1 MAKALDGVVVVEF
14 SSNMA
19 AAYAAMLLA
28 EQGARVVKVEPP
40 RGEAARGTPHFHAL
54 NRSKRSTFFDIA
66 TPAGKADAAK
76 LIARADIVIAGWTPA
91 RARQLGLD
99 RESIAAINS
108 RAIALEL
115 PPFGNRGP
123 YADFEAGEELVAAL
137 GAISGTQWARSGN
150 PVPLTFPAATYAA
163 AVMGATGAAA
173 ALLARGDGP
182 GQAVEISMLA
192 GAFALQTGGIMR
204 HEKMTSL
211 YHGPQDPLGPIP
223 CYRLFEASDGRY
235 LFIACGN
242 PTFWNKFTL
251 AIERPDLVAD
261 PRFEGAPWGVLKE
274 NWQTLKEILEAIILT
289 RPRDEWLALLRE
301 ADVPCA
307 PVMTRNEF
315 MSHPQTRA
323 LEMRCELDDPTLGTT
338 IQPGVPINLLATPG
352 AITGPAPGVSNDG
365 IVEALDWLD
374 SSAEPARLRYVNLA
388 QSGALRPRA
397 DLSTVRSARGP
408 LTGVLV
414 LDFCSYIAGSYG
426 PMILAQ
432 MGADVI
438 KIESLEG
445 DAFRHFGFGFL
456 GWNEGKRGLSLDF
469 TTPEGREIIR
479 GLARRADII
488 VENLRPGRM
497 RRYGFGYEA
506 LAAINPRLIYMSVTA
521 FGNRGPDHDQ
531 PGFDPLLQS
540 RSGVM
545 AAQGGPHGH
554 PVYLTCAICD
564 YGAAMLSA
572 YGCVLALNARERTGR
587 GQMCETSLLQAAM
600 AFQAGEFIFYPG
612 RPDMENGHAEYRG
625 ASALCRAYE
634 CHDGR
639 WLFIAAKSA
648 GHWDALRTHTAI
660 AAPSAFDDAAQEP
673 SEGQLA
679 AALSEHLRRFDR
691 DSAILALRDAGVPAI
706 AVNRFGDLFDDPQIL
721 ANDLLLDLQHSTW
734 GKVSQ
739 TGILTKFA
747 ATPGK
752 VDCTGPLLGEHTT
765 EILADI
771 LAYPADR
778 IADLA
783 ERRIVRMP

>member
-1 MAKALDGVVVVEF
+1 MAKALDGIIVVEF

-28 EQGARVVKVEPP
+28 EQGAQVVKVEPP
-40 RGEAARGTPHFHAL
+40 GGDATRGTPHFHAL
-54 NRSKRSTFFDIA
+54 NRSKRSVFFDVA
-66 TPAGKADAAK
+66 SAAGKADAAK
-76 LIARADIVIAGWTPA
+76 LIARADVVVAGWTPA
-91 RARQLGLD
+91 RARQLGID
-99 RESIAAINS
+99 STAIAAINP

-123 YADFEAGEELVAAL
+123 DADFEAGEELVAAT

-150 PVPLTFPAATYAA
+150 PVPLTFPAAGYAT
-163 AVMGATGAAA
+163 AVMGATAAAA

-182 GQAVEISMLA
+182 GQAVEVSMLA

-223 CYRLFEASDGRY
+223 CYRLFAGSDGRY

-242 PTFWNKFTL
+242 TTFWNKFAL

-261 PRFEGAPWGVLKE
+261 PRFEGAPWGVPKE
-274 NWQTLKEILEAIILT
+274 NWQTLKELLEAIIVT
-289 RPRDEWLALLRE
+289 RPRDEWLAILRE

-307 PVMTRNEF
+307 PVMTRDEF
-315 MSHPQTRA
+315 INHPQTRA
-323 LEMRCELDDPTLGTT
+323 LEMRRELADPTLGATV
-338 IQPGVPINLLATPG
+338 QAGVPINLLATPG
-352 AITGPAPGVSNDG
+352 EISGPAPVVSTDG
-365 IVEALDWLD
+365 ATEALRWLD
-374 SSAEPARLRYVNLA
+374 ESS
-388 QSGALRPRA
+388 PRA
-397 DLSTVRSARGP
+397 RTAAGASAVATRGP
-408 LTGVLV
+408 LTGVTI

-438 KIESLEG
+438 KVESLEG

-456 GWNEGKRGLSLDF
+456 GWNQGKRGLSLDF

-479 GLARRADII
+479 SLAQRADII

-497 RRYGFGYEA
+497 ARYGFDYEA
-506 LAAINPRLIYMSVTA
+506 LSAINPRLIYMSVTA
-521 FGNRGPDHDQ
+521 FGNRGPEHNQ
-531 PGFDPLLQS
+531 PGFDPLLQA

-572 YGCVLALNARERTGR
+572 YGCVLALNARARTGR
-587 GQMCETSLLQAAM
+587 GQMCETSLLQASM
-600 AFQAGEFIFYPG
+600 AFQAGEFMFYDG

-625 ASALCRAYE
+625 AGALRRAYE
-634 CHDGR
+634 CRDGN
-639 WLFIAAKSA
+639 WLFLAAKSA
-648 GHWDALRTHTAI
+648 AEWDALRALTGGTGRI
-660 AAPSAFDDAAQEP
+660 AFADAAREP
-673 SEGQLA
+673 AEGALA
-679 AALSEHLRRFDR
+679 ASLSEHFRGHDRGDALASLRAAR
-691 DSAILALRDAGVPAI
+691 VPAVP
-706 AVNRFGDLFDDPQIL
+706 VNRFGDLFDEPQAI
-721 ANDLLLDLQHSTW
+721 ANDLLIDLQHSQW

-739 TGILTKFA
+739 TGILAKFA

-752 VDCTGPLLGEHTT
+752 VDRAGPMLGEHTT
-765 EILADI
+765 EILAN
-771 LAYPADR
+771 LGYPAER
-778 IADLA
+778 IAELKA
-783 ERRIVRMP
+783 RRVIRTP